1 MVTSAT
7 CTCFLSA
14 ASDSYPDPPENGCL
28 TMKIALYTYHRHF
41 NIIEQPCATSF
52 VKSVRKQGYGVT
64 CDPCR
69 NATFFPRLRRLF
81 MVFAVFWK
89 YVSQKVTS
97 KLDTLAWRGTFVCI
111 SYCYLQCIFVV
122 FIRFSRVCFI

>member
-1 MVTSAT
+1 MA
-7 CTCFLSA
+7 
-14 ASDSYPDPPENGCL
+14 L
-28 TMKIALYTYHRHF
+28 TLPKAYESQLPTWSGVCPLGRKKS
-41 NIIEQPCATSF
+41 TSF
-52 VKSVRKQGYGVT
+52 GWTALKTKGSMMPHGYYGKADLEVQKQGYGVT

-81 MVFAVFWK
+81 MVFAVFSK

-97 KLDTLAWRGTFVCI
+97 NLDTLAWRGTCVCI

-122 FIRFSRVCFI
+122 FPRFSRVCFI